1 MASNIP
7 IIDADGH
14 VTESNEQVA
23 KYLEGPL
30 RQRPLTFPLYPQDG
44 WDRRLLGTLGS
55 VGGTAEQWLSAL
67 DDGGMEMTVLYP
79 TLGLFLSFLK
89 DRAWAVPICRAD
101 NTFLHE
107 ELIKKNPRLQAVAL
121 LPIQDPDSAAAELG
135 RAVRLPGHVGRKGQ
149 GRCDQAPSD
158 HDKGP

>member
-30 RQRPLTFPLYPQDG
+30 RRRPLTFPLYPQDG

-55 VGGTAEQWLSAL
+55 VGGTAE
-67 DDGGMEMTVLYP
+67 
-79 TLGLFLSFLK
+79 
-89 DRAWAVPICRAD
+89 
-101 NTFLHE
+101 
-107 ELIKKNPRLQAVAL
+107 
-121 LPIQDPDSAAAELG
+121 
-135 RAVRLPGHVGRKGQ
+135 RLPRVIQAHTTCHAFGQ
-149 GRCDQAPSD
+149 SRQITSAIFEGIPERFPDLRIAFLEAGCV
-158 HDKGP
+158 

>member
-1 MASNIP
+1 MATNIP

-30 RQRPLTFPLYPQDG
+30 RQRPLTFPLYPQAG

-55 VGGTAEQWLSAL
+55 VGGTAEQWLKAL
-67 DDGGMEMTVLYP
+67 DAGGMETTVLYP

-89 DRAWAVPICRAD
+89 DRAWAVAICRAY
-101 NTFLHE
+101 NTLLPE
-107 ELIKKNPRLQAVAL
+107 ELITKSPPPQPVAL
-121 LPIQDPDSAAAELG
+121 LP
-135 RAVRLPGHVGRKGQ
+135 
-149 GRCDQAPSD
+149 
-158 HDKGP
+158 